1 MSSATKFR
9 DGLAPRN
16 TAMLSASGLCQTAQ
30 VFDDPGRIACCQPH
44 ALFRVKQLGEGKEEI
59 LGVDI
64 SFQNLSLAVN
74 VGGSAFNVV
83 DGVTGRIR
91 GKTMTALMGGSG
103 AGT

>member
-1 MSSATKFR
+1 MVGVTKQS
-9 DGLAPRN
+9 L
-16 TAMLSASGLCQTAQ
+16 MLVSKADFTEHYPQLLLEVTVEDADI
-30 VFDDPGRIACCQPH
+30 FDDEE
-44 ALFRVKQLGEGKEEI
+44 EGKEEI